1 MLDVGKLIPY
11 KHEIHS
17 LVSFSSMLDVGK
29 LILTTISRVLEVSF
43 SSMLDVGKLIP
54 EHVAFGHCRSF

>member
-1 MLDVGKLIPY
+1 
-11 KHEIHS
+11 
-17 LVSFSSMLDVGK
+17 MLDVGK